1 MMRTISPDGIALIKA
16 FEGFSPTLY
25 RCPAGYL
32 TIGYG
37 HRVKNGEMSRFSGGI
52 SEHQGET
59 LLGQDLAVIE
69 GQIRPLLPQNL
80 SQGQW
85 DALVSFAFN
94 LGAGRL
100 THSTLR
106 RNILMGNHDGATK
119 EFLRWVYVKGKPS
132 SGLQRRR
139 LAEVRRYQG

>member
-1 MMRTISPDGIALIKA
+1 MMRTISPEGIALIKA

-37 HRVKNGEMSRFSGGI
+37 HRALKDEVPRFAGGL
-52 SEHQGET
+52 SVSQAEE
-59 LLGQDLAVIE
+59 LLRQDVGVIE
-69 GQIRPLLPQNL
+69 GQIRPLLPQDL

-94 LGAGRL
+94 VGAERL
-100 THSTLR
+100 KHSTLR
-106 RNILMGNHDGATK
+106 RNILMGDHDGATK

>member
-1 MMRTISPDGIALIKA
+1 
-16 FEGFSPTLY
+16 
-25 RCPAGYL
+25 
-32 TIGYG
+32 
-37 HRVKNGEMSRFSGGI
+37 
-52 SEHQGET
+52 
-59 LLGQDLAVIE
+59 
-69 GQIRPLLPQNL
+69 LPQNL

-100 THSTLR
+100 KHSTLR
-106 RNILMGNHDGATK
+106 RNVLMGEHDGATK

-139 LAEVRRYQG
+139 LAEVRRYQA

>member
-1 MMRTISPDGIALIKA
+1 MP
-16 FEGFSPTLY
+16 
-25 RCPAGYL
+25 
-32 TIGYG
+32 
-37 HRVKNGEMSRFSGGI
+37 RFSGGI

-100 THSTLR
+100 KHSTLR
-106 RNILMGNHDGATK
+106 RNVLMGDAEGVAK
-119 EFLRWVYVKGKPS
+119 EFLRWVYVNGQPS
-132 SGLQRRR
+132 AGLRRRR
-139 LAEVRRYQG
+139 LAEVRRYQA

>member
-1 MMRTISPDGIALIKA
+1 MTRTISPEGVALIKG

-37 HRVKNGEMSRFSGGI
+37 HRVVRDEIPRFSGAI
-52 SEHQGET
+52 SEQQGET
-59 LLGQDLAVIE
+59 LLGQDVAVIE
-69 GQIRPLLPQNL
+69 GQIRPLLPQDL

-100 THSTLR
+100 KHSTLR
-106 RNILMGNHDGATK
+106 RNVLMGDHDGAAK
-119 EFLRWVYVKGKPS
+119 EFLRWVYVNGQPS
-132 SGLQRRR
+132 AGLRRRR
-139 LAEVRRYQG
+139 LAEVQRYRG